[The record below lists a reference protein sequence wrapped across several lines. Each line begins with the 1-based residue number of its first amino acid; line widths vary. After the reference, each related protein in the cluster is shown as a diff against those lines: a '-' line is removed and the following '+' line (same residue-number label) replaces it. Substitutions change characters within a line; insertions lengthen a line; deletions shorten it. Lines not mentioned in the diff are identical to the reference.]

1 MNAFV
6 ILLIGAMQMNMF
18 LNLVYIMALN
28 VFITITL
35 SYLIWTTDNGL
46 AIKLKRKCYSRKLS
60 IHTLYKY
67 IQLYIYSH
75 IKQICII
82 FTFAFVFFELKK
94 KKKNCTDQHITEFN
108 RSKQPKKKKKPFK
121 TIAFFPQSVARHNHK
136 GQFTKVFDVFMEVNL
151 SYSNRIINNVFC
163 RLFRSLSIALSL
175 FPLCNSYSST
185 EKQKKKILVVM
196 LISQLQHFC
205 CLAILLYLYARFP

>member
-1 MNAFV
+1 MLQQKVEYTHV
-6 ILLIGAMQMNMF
+6 IQIH
-18 LNLVYIMALN
+18 LVIHL
-28 VFITITL
+28 L
-35 SYLIWTTDNGL
+35 SYQAD
-46 AIKLKRKCYSRKLS
+46 
-60 IHTLYKY
+60 LYY
-67 IQLYIYSH
+67 FH
-75 IKQICII
+75 ICICVLRI
-82 FTFAFVFFELKK
+82 EKEEKK
-94 KKKNCTDQHITEFN
+94 LYRLAYN
-108 RSKQPKKKKKPFK
+108 RIQSQQIAKKKKKPFK